1 MSEPEMCE
9 RCRAWGCPS
18 AIACGTCYQV
28 QISKLEARVRELE
41 ELKQV
46 VRKFCIVRPT
56 QIQSFG
62 FESAKLMQRMAE
74 LTEAGG
80 VGDGG

>member
-1 MSEPEMCE
+1 MGEPEMCE

-41 ELKQV
+41 EAIMLHE
-46 VRKFCIVRPT
+46 RSTKFMLE
-56 QIQSFG
+56 
-62 FESAKLMQRMAE
+62 FEDGEPSPPD
-74 LTEAGG
+74 EALW
-80 VGDGG
+80 DMID